1 MLRVYLTEAQGAELE
16 ALRDRGQ
23 PAYLRERA
31 AALLKVA
38 DGHSAT
44 QVARHLLL
52 RPHNPYIVRQWVRSY
67 QQEGVK
73 GLRHQPRGGGRPPG
87 AKDRTPR
94 KRRTI
99 QPP

>member
-1 MLRVYLTEAQGAELE
+1 MLHLQLTGAQRAELE
-16 ALRDRGQ
+16 ALRARGQ

-38 DGHSAT
+38 AGNSAT
-44 QVARHLLL
+44 NVARHLLL
-52 RPHNPYIVRQWVRSY
+52 RPHNPFIVREWVRRY
-67 QQEGVK
+67 QQEGTQ
-73 GLRHQPRGGGRPPG
+73 GLRHKPRGGGRPPG

-94 KRRTI
+94 KKRAL